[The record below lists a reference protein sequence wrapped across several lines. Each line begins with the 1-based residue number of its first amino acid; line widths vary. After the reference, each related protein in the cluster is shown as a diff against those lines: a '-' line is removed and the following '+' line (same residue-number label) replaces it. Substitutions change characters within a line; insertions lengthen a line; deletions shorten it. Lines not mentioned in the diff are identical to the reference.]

1 VAAIVLEKQP
11 DGQRLTVRLRPD
23 TMGQLEILF
32 EQSEQGL
39 SARIVADNPET
50 TQLLGSQVQT
60 LQSALADKESPAPA
74 SQWSMSKALSLR
86 IIPFSSI
93 RDNHHHKSPP
103 TSMIRD
109 RGANQSP
116 ASRTP
121 EAEKSVRRSGI
132 RLQLHRPMDLKGST
146 MAIEAISSLQ
156 NTSSTAT
163 VSTLTRAT
171 TQTLDQDA
179 FLKILVA
186 QLKNQ
191 DPMQP
196 LEDKEFI
203 SQMAQFSSLEQM
215 QSLNQSFQSAQ
226 AFGLV
231 GQSIATTLTNDSG
244 NAETVVGQVTRAFL
258 KTVKPTS
265 RSMGDS
271 CPLTPG

>member
-1 VAAIVLEKQP
+1 
-11 DGQRLTVRLRPD
+11 
-23 TMGQLEILF
+23 
-32 EQSEQGL
+32 
-39 SARIVADNPET
+39 
-50 TQLLGSQVQT
+50 
-60 LQSALADKESPAPA
+60 
-74 SQWSMSKALSLR
+74 
-86 IIPFSSI
+86 
-93 RDNHHHKSPP
+93 
-103 TSMIRD
+103 
-109 RGANQSP
+109 
-116 ASRTP
+116 
-121 EAEKSVRRSGI
+121 
-132 RLQLHRPMDLKGST
+132 

-258 KTVKPTS
+258 KNGEAYLEVDGRQLPFNTGLSVFLPDVPVALISDQKPADTASDTETVYV
-265 RSMGDS
+265 
-271 CPLTPG
+271 